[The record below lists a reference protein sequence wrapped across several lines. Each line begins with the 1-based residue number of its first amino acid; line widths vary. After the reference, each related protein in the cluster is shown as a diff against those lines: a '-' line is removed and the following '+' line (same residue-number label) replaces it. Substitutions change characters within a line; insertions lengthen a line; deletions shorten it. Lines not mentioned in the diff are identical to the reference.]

1 VAKVFWITVDFPLPL
16 TKGGR
21 IRTFGLLEAIA
32 KSHDLSLI
40 SLVHPDSIPAA
51 TSPVPLRLSALETFT
66 RPTVGTITG
75 RFIDLV
81 KSLLRLEPFSVFR
94 SRSVKMREACENLL
108 EQLGP
113 DDVVICDFVHAA
125 VNMPDAL
132 IQRSVVFQHN
142 VEGDLFYRRFRS
154 ATGITGRL
162 VNLLQAILMTRFERR
177 TCELAKGVICVSP
190 EDSAI
195 TLRNYRSKAVTYIES
210 SIDLERFKIERA
222 GTQPAPKLLY
232 MGSMDWPPNEQAVI
246 WFVDN
251 VMPLLRKR
259 IQSQFIVV
267 GRMPSARILALA
279 NQHSDVLITGT
290 VPDVLPYMSEAA
302 ISVVPLLTGGGTRL
316 KILEAFAA
324 RVPVVSTRLGAE
336 GISAQEGHHFIE
348 ANSPEEFAD
357 AIVKILEN
365 PSLAMSLV
373 AEAFELCQAKFSAST
388 VAVDFMTKALKIGA
402 ADEELSHR
410 ASAHSLNA
418 QRFTS

>member
-32 KSHDLSLI
+32 KTHDLSLI
-40 SLVHPDSIPAA
+40 SLVHPDSIQAA
-51 TSPVPLRLSALETFT
+51 TSPVPLRLSGLQTFT
-66 RPTVGTITG
+66 RPTVGSFAG
-75 RFIDLV
+75 RVVDLV
-81 KSLLRLEPFSVFR
+81 KSLVRLEPFSVYR
-94 SRSVKMREACENLL
+94 SRSVEMRKACEGLL
-108 EQLGP
+108 HELGP
-113 DDVVICDFVHAA
+113 EDVVICDFVHAA

-132 IQRSVVFQHN
+132 IERSVVFQHN

-154 ATGITGRL
+154 ATGVTGKL
-162 VNLLQAILMTRFERR
+162 ANLLQAILMTRFERR
-177 TCELAKGVICVSP
+177 ACELAKGVICVSR
-190 EDSAI
+190 EDSEI
-195 TLRNYRSKAVTYIES
+195 TLRDYRSKAVTQIES
-210 SIDLERFKIERA
+210 SIDLERFSIERKPT
-222 GTQPAPKLLY
+222 GTSPKLLY

-251 VMPLLRKR
+251 VMPLLRGR
-259 IQSQFIVV
+259 ITSQFIVV

-279 NQHSDVLITGT
+279 DQHPDVLITGT

-336 GISAQEGHHFIE
+336 GISAQEGRHFIE
-348 ANSPEEFAD
+348 ANSPAEFAD
-357 AIVKILEN
+357 AIIKVLEN
-365 PSLAMSLV
+365 PPLAMSLV
-373 AEAFELCQAKFSAST
+373 VEAFELCQSRFSAST
-388 VAVDFMTKALKIGA
+388 VAIDFMAKASTIGQV
-402 ADEELSHR
+402 DEDKTHR

-418 QRFTS
+418 QRFSS